1 MSHDDVISEIWYQFR
16 ISGAIISLHAKFKPD
31 PSYIK
36 VMFLNDLKMTHDDVI
51 DKIWYQIRTPGAVI
65 SLHAK
70 FGPNRSNF
78 GKTDSRNPA
87 IILVGSCRIKFYIR
101 QFLVSWGS

>member
-1 MSHDDVISEIWYQFR
+1 
-16 ISGAIISLHAKFKPD
+16 
-31 PSYIK
+31 
-36 VMFLNDLKMTHDDVI
+36 MTHDDVI

-78 GKTDSRNPA
+78 GKTGSRNPA
-87 IILVGSCRIKFYIR
+87 IILHPRRNFKILICRKLRNKILRPPIIGFTGFSYTGTPEKLHFT
-101 QFLVSWGS
+101 